1 MSHRHSIFCILPPY
15 MLEQIA
21 QHGSSEQRQTAVRTL
36 ASSRLIRDKRQDIA
50 ANTLRSAFMANIAVV
65 PAVKR
70 RAVYS
75 ANFDTRLPGTLLRNE
90 GDDPVSDPSVNE
102 AYEGSGATYDMY
114 ANVFSRNSIDNN
126 GLKLISTV
134 HYDKGYDNAF
144 WDGEQMV
151 YGDGDED
158 MPLNERLFNRFT
170 VSLDIIGHELTH
182 GVTQYEAN
190 LDYQDQAGALNEAI
204 SDIFGSL
211 VKQYRLR
218 QTAAEA
224 DWIIGE
230 GLFTANVKGVGI
242 RSMKAPGTAY
252 NDFVLGN
259 DPQPA
264 NMRDYVTTTEDF
276 GGVHINS
283 GIINHAFYISAIE
296 LGGFAWEKAGQIW
309 YKALT
314 EKLRTNSN
322 FQHAADVT
330 FEAAGE
336 LFGKN
341 SLEQNAIK
349 TGWSQVGIMVTNS
362 GGEPTPPEP
371 TPTPVPQQGE
381 GCMTVLLRAIGLG
394 K

>member
-1 MSHRHSIFCILPPY
+1 MPHRHSIFCILPPY
-15 MLEQIA
+15 MLERIA
-21 QHGSSEQRQTAVRTL
+21 QHGTSEQRQTAARTL
-36 ASSRLIRDKRQDIA
+36 ASSQLIRDKRQDVA
-50 ANTLRSAFMANIAVV
+50 SNTLRTAFMATIAAV
-65 PAVKR
+65 PTVKQ

-75 ANFDTRLPGTLLRNE
+75 ANFETRLPGTLLRNE

-102 AYEGSGATYDMY
+102 AYEGCGTTYDLY
-114 ANVFSRNSIDNN
+114 ANVFGRNSIDNN

-158 MPLNERLFNRFT
+158 LPSSERLFNRFT
-170 VSLDIIGHELTH
+170 ISLDIIGHELAH

-190 LDYQDQAGALNEAI
+190 LDYQDQSGALNEAI

-211 VKQYRLR
+211 VKQYKLR
-218 QTAAEA
+218 QTAAQA

-242 RSMKAPGTAY
+242 RSMKSPGTAY

-264 NMRDYVTTTEDF
+264 HMRDYVTTTEDF
-276 GGVHINS
+276 GGVHLNS

-296 LGGFAWEKAGQIW
+296 IGGFAWEKAGKIW

-322 FQHAADVT
+322 FQHAADAT
-330 FEAAGE
+330 FEIAGE
-336 LFGKN
+336 LYGRN

-349 TGWSQVGIMVTNS
+349 TGWSQVGIIVSTTV
-362 GGEPTPPEP
+362 GEPPP

-381 GCMTVLLRAIGLG
+381 GCMTMLLRALGLS

>member
-1 MSHRHSIFCILPPY
+1 MPHRHSIFCILPPY
-15 MLEQIA
+15 MLERIA
-21 QHGSSEQRQTAVRTL
+21 QHGTSEQRQTAARTL
-36 ASSRLIRDKRQDIA
+36 ASSRLIRDKRQDVA
-50 ANTLRSAFMANIAVV
+50 ANTLRSAFMASIAAV
-65 PAVKR
+65 PTVKQR
-70 RAVYS
+70 TVYS
-75 ANFDTRLPGTLLRNE
+75 ANFDTRLPGILLRNE

-102 AYEGSGATYDMY
+102 AYEGSGATYDLY
-114 ANVFSRNSIDNN
+114 ANIFNRNSIDNN

-134 HYDKGYDNAF
+134 HFDKGYDNAF

-170 VSLDIIGHELTH
+170 ISLDIIGHELTH

-190 LDYQDQAGALNEAI
+190 LDYRDQSGALNEAV

-211 VKQYRLR
+211 VKQYRLG
-218 QTAAEA
+218 QTATEA
-224 DWIIGE
+224 DWIIGD

-252 NDFVLGN
+252 NDFVLGS

-264 NMRDYVTTTEDF
+264 HMRDYVTTIEDF

-283 GIINHAFYISAIE
+283 GIINHAFYISAME
-296 LGGFAWEKAGQIW
+296 LGGFAWDKAGQIW

-336 LFGKN
+336 LYGKN

-349 TGWSQVGIMVTNS
+349 TGWSQVGILVTNAGS
-362 GGEPTPPEP
+362 EPIPPSP
-371 TPTPVPQQGE
+371 PPVPQQGE